1 MIVHQRSHMFVEVNL
16 KDKRFYKSK
25 YVAKELKNW
34 KYAKSRVLIGRLNN
48 SDEIYRYETCGTHS
62 QRNTTIEH
70 TFEPGEYLIL
80 VQLSWGNDVN
90 RYFSVSTYG
99 QSMTE
104 LGEIENFGL
113 PPHKTVNKLYKFM
126 FQ

>member
-1 MIVHQRSHMFVEVNL
+1 MIVHQRSHIFVEVNL

-62 QRNTTIEH
+62 
-70 TFEPGEYLIL
+70 
-80 VQLSWGNDVN
+80 
-90 RYFSVSTYG
+90 
-99 QSMTE
+99 
-104 LGEIENFGL
+104 
-113 PPHKTVNKLYKFM
+113 
-126 FQ
+126 